1 MACIIRHAVS
11 RAQPHMHIV
20 FWGTYDTGKPR
31 TRILRRALSRIDPRL
46 TEIHADV
53 WGGVEDK
60 SSLKGGGAKLRRALR
75 SLSAYPRLVWRYC
88 RAERHDVVVV
98 GYFGLLDVIVLAPF
112 ARMRGVPV
120 VWDAFLSTYDTLVRD
135 RGMKAENSLS
145 ARLVRRTERLAAGL
159 ADVVVLDTRIHTA
172 MFARLHSVAPE
183 KTAAVLVG
191 AEGKAFPRIDW
202 KAAEDGRMKVLF
214 YGQFIPLHG
223 IDTIVEAALSER
235 GRAHDWTI
243 IGTGQEAVRIDA
255 ELGEADAPHIVRR
268 DWVDYPQLVRE
279 MQRADICLGIFGT
292 SEKAASVI
300 PNKVFQ
306 ALAAGM
312 PLVTRASPAMAELV
326 GDDAPGVYLVE
337 AGSADALL
345 DGLERFAARRGSLA
359 APLHLPLQQRFSE
372 EGVTSQWRAA
382 LEGAVQP

>member
-11 RAQPHMHIV
+11 RAQPHMLIV

-31 TRILRRALSRIDPRL
+31 TRILRRALSRIDPRVQ
-46 TEIHADV
+46 EIHADV

-60 SSLKGGGAKLRRALR
+60 SSLTGGGAKFRRALR
-75 SLSAYPRLVWRYC
+75 WFAAYPRLVWRYC
-88 RAERHDVVVV
+88 RAGRHDVVVV

-135 RGMKAENSLS
+135 REMKAENSLS
-145 ARLVRRTERLAAGL
+145 ARLVRRAEQWAARLAE
-159 ADVVVLDTRIHTA
+159 VVVLDTRAHAA
-172 MFARLHSVAPE
+172 MFARLYEIPPE

-191 AEGKAFPRIDW
+191 AEGEAFPRIDRNTSG
-202 KAAEDGRMKVLF
+202 DGRLKVLF

-235 GRAHDWTI
+235 GRVHNWSI
-243 IGTGQEAVRIDA
+243 IGTGQEAARIDA
-255 ELGEADAPHIVRR
+255 DLAQADVPHIVRR

-326 GDDAPGVYLVE
+326 SDDAPGVYLVE
-337 AGSADALL
+337 EGSAEALL
-345 DGLERFAARRGSLA
+345 DGLERFAAKRGSLA
-359 APLHLPLQQRFSE
+359 GPLHLSLQKRFSE
-372 EGVTSQWRAA
+372 EGVMSQWRAV
-382 LEGAVQP
+382 LEDAVRP

>member
-1 MACIIRHAVS
+1 MACVIRHAVS

-46 TEIHADV
+46 TEIHAEV
-53 WGGVEDK
+53 WDGVEDK
-60 SSLKGGGAKLRRALR
+60 SSLTGGGAKVRRALR
-75 SLSAYPRLVWRYC
+75 WLSVYPRLLWRYC
-88 RAERHDVVVV
+88 RAEKHDVVVV

-135 RGMKAENSLS
+135 RGMKAETSLS
-145 ARLVRRTERLAAGL
+145 ARLVRRAERLAARL
-159 ADVVVLDTRIHTA
+159 ADVVVLDTRAHAA
-172 MFARLHSVAPE
+172 MFVRLHDIAPE

-191 AEGKAFPRIDW
+191 AEGEAFPRIDR
-202 KAAEDGRMKVLF
+202 KTGGDGRIHVLF

-243 IGTGQEAVRIDA
+243 IGTGQEAARIDA
-255 ELGEADAPHIVRR
+255 KLARADAPHIVRR
-268 DWVDYPQLVRE
+268 DWVDYPQLARE
-279 MQRADICLGIFGT
+279 MEGADICLGIFGT

-306 ALAAGM
+306 ALSAGM
-312 PLVTRASPAMAELV
+312 PLVTRASSAMAELAS
-326 GDDAPGVYLVE
+326 DDAPGVYLVE
-337 AGSADALL
+337 AGNAQALL
-345 DGLERFAARRGSLA
+345 DGLERFAAQRESLA
-359 APLHLPLQQRFSE
+359 APLHYPLQQRFSE
-372 EGVTSQWRAA
+372 EGVTSQWRAV
-382 LEGAVQP
+382 LEDAVRP

>member
-1 MACIIRHAVS
+1 MACVIRHAVS

-60 SSLKGGGAKLRRALR
+60 SSLTGGGAKLRRALR
-75 SLSAYPRLVWRYC
+75 WLAAYPRLVWRYL

-135 RGMKAENSLS
+135 RAMKAEESLS
-145 ARLVRRTERLAAGL
+145 ARLVRRAERLAARL
-159 ADVVVLDTRIHTA
+159 ADVVVLDTRAHAA
-172 MFARLHSVAPE
+172 MFARLHDIAPE

-191 AEGKAFPRIDW
+191 AEGEVFPRVER
-202 KAAEDGRMKVLF
+202 KGGEGGRIKVLF

-223 IDTIVEAALSER
+223 INTIVEAALSER
-235 GRAHDWTI
+235 GRAHDWSI
-243 IGTGQEAVRIDA
+243 IGSGQEAARI
-255 ELGEADAPHIVRR
+255 EAKLAQVDAPHIVRR

-279 MQRADICLGIFGT
+279 IQGADICLGIFGT

-312 PLVTRASPAMAELV
+312 PLVTRASPAIAELV
-326 GDDAPGVYLVE
+326 SDDSPGVYLVE
-337 AGSADALL
+337 AGNAEALL
-345 DGLERFAARRGSLA
+345 DGLERFAAERGSLA
-359 APLHLPLQQRFSE
+359 ATLHLPLQQHFSE
-372 EGVTSQWRAA
+372 EGVTSQWREV
-382 LEGAVQP
+382 LEGAVRP

>member
-1 MACIIRHAVS
+1 MAPVTRHAAN
-11 RAQPHMHIV
+11 RAEPLMHIV
-20 FWGTYDTGKPR
+20 FWGTFDTGKPR
-31 TRILRRALSRIDPRL
+31 TRILRRSLSRIDPRL
-46 TEIHADV
+46 TQIHADV
-53 WGGVEDK
+53 WGGVQDK
-60 SSLKGGGAKLRRALR
+60 SSLTNAGAKLRRALR
-75 SLSAYPRLVWRYC
+75 WLSAYPRLVCRYC
-88 RAERHDVVVV
+88 RAERHDIVVV

-112 ARMRGVPV
+112 ARMRGVPM

-135 RGMKAENSLS
+135 RGMKEENSLS
-145 ARLVRRTERLAAGL
+145 ARLVRRTERWAARL
-159 ADVVVLDTRIHTA
+159 ADCVVLDTRAHAA
-172 MFARLHSVAPE
+172 MFARLHDIAPE

-191 AEGKAFPRIDW
+191 AEGEAFPPIDR
-202 KAAEDGRMKVLF
+202 KLENDGRMKVLF

-292 SEKAASVI
+292 SEKAGSVI
-300 PNKVFQ
+300 PNKAYQ

-326 GDDAPGVYLVE
+326 EGGAPGVYLVE
-337 AGSADALL
+337 AGDSNALL
-345 DGLERFAARRGSLA
+345 DGLERFAAERHSLPGALHGSLQD
-359 APLHLPLQQRFSE
+359 LFSD
-372 EGVTSQWRAA
+372 EGLTSQWRAV
-382 LEGAVQP
+382 LEKAGRQ